1 MFINCKHVANL
12 GSVKSCFFLL
22 WLSFSAHENLKSVV
36 ISKIISINI
45 INKKIKTKKILLFFF
60 NNFLKNL

>member
-1 MFINCKHVANL
+1 MFINCKQVVDL
-12 GSVKSCFFLL
+12 GSVKSCSS
-22 WLSFSAHENLKSVV
+22 LSGLFFSALENLKSVI

-60 NNFLKNL
+60 LMIF